1 MIEVTGL
8 SKNYGARYVVDD
20 LSFRVRTG
28 DVLGFI
34 GPNGAG
40 KSTAMKMLVGI
51 LPVYSGSVR
60 IGPYDVE
67 KEPREARAMLGFL
80 PENAPLHS
88 SMSVLAFLRYAAC
101 MRGIMGHKNRDEKI
115 AKAVE
120 RCALQEVLH
129 EDIDALSKGY
139 RRRVCLAQA
148 ILNEPPVLIMDEPTD
163 GLDPNQKREIRALIS
178 ELRSTTA
185 IILST
190 HILEEVEA
198 VCSRVLL
205 ICAGKRIF
213 EGSRE
218 DFLAQAQE
226 GEDVSALFARLTKD
240 GGRT

>member
-1 MIEVTGL
+1 MIEATGL
-8 SKNYGARYVVDD
+8 SKNYGTRNVVDD

-40 KSTAMKMLVGI
+40 KSTAMKMLCGI
-51 LPVYSGSVR
+51 LPVYSGKVR
-60 IGPYDVE
+60 IGDYDVSE
-67 KEPREARAMLGFL
+67 HPREARELLGFL

-88 SMSVLAFLRYAAC
+88 AMSVHAFLRYAAC
-101 MRGIMGHKNRDEKI
+101 MRGITGRKEREAKI
-115 AKAVE
+115 ARAVD
-120 RCALQEVLH
+120 RCQLHEVLQEDL
-129 EDIDALSKGY
+129 DALSKGF

-148 ILNEPPVLIMDEPTD
+148 ILNEPPALILDEPTD
-163 GLDPNQKREIRALIS
+163 GLDPNQKREIRSLIG
-178 ELRSTTA
+178 ELRENTA

-198 VCSRVLL
+198 VCTRTLL
-205 ICAGKRIF
+205 LCAGKKLF

-218 DFLAQAQE
+218 EFMALKQS
-226 GEDVSALFARLTKD
+226 GETVSDLFARLTGE

>member
-20 LSFRVRTG
+20 LSFYVKTG

-40 KSTAMKMLVGI
+40 KSTAMKMLAGI
-51 LPVYSGSVR
+51 LPVYSGTVR
-60 IGPYDVE
+60 IGSYDVE
-67 KEPREARAMLGFL
+67 KSPREARAMLGFL
-80 PENAPLHS
+80 PENAPLYS
-88 SMSVLAFLRYAAC
+88 NMSVQAFLNYAAC
-101 MRGIMGHKNRDEKI
+101 MRGIMGKKERNEKI

-120 RCALQEVLH
+120 RCALQDVLH
-129 EDIDALSKGY
+129 EEIDALSKGY

-148 ILNEPPVLIMDEPTD
+148 ILHEPPALIMDEPTD
-163 GLDPNQKREIRALIS
+163 GLDPNQKREIRSLIG
-178 ELRSTTA
+178 ELRSNTA

-205 ICAGKRIF
+205 LCAGKRIF
-213 EGSRE
+213 EGTRE
-218 DFLAQAQE
+218 DFLAQLRS
-226 GEDVSALFARLTKD
+226 GEDISALFARLTKD

>member
-1 MIEVTGL
+1 MIEVVGL
-8 SKNYGARYVVDD
+8 SKNYGTRNVVDN
-20 LSFRVRTG
+20 LSFHVKTG

-40 KSTAMKMLVGI
+40 KSTAMKMLAGI
-51 LPVYSGSVR
+51 LPVYSGTVR
-60 IGPYDVE
+60 IGSYDVE
-67 KEPREARAMLGFL
+67 KSPREARSMLGFL
-80 PENAPLHS
+80 PENAPLYS
-88 SMSVLAFLRYAAC
+88 NMSVLAFLRYAAC
-101 MRGIMGHKNRDEKI
+101 MRGIMGRKLRDEKI

-120 RCALQEVLH
+120 RCALQDVLH
-129 EDIDALSKGY
+129 EEIDALSKGY

-148 ILNEPPVLIMDEPTD
+148 ILHEPPALIMDEPTD
-163 GLDPNQKREIRALIS
+163 GLDPNQKREIRSLIG
-178 ELRSTTA
+178 ELRSGTA

-205 ICAGKRIF
+205 LCAGKRIF

-218 DFLAQAQE
+218 DFLAQKQE

>member
-8 SKNYGARYVVDD
+8 SKNYGTRYVVDD
-20 LSFRVRTG
+20 LSFHVKTG

-40 KSTAMKMLVGI
+40 KSTAMKMLAGI
-51 LPVYSGSVR
+51 LPVYSGTVR
-60 IGPYDVE
+60 IGSYDVE
-67 KEPREARAMLGFL
+67 KSPREARAMLGFL
-80 PENAPLHS
+80 PENAPLYS
-88 SMSVLAFLRYAAC
+88 NMSVQAFLNYAAC
-101 MRGIMGHKNRDEKI
+101 MRGIMGKKERNEKI

-120 RCALQEVLH
+120 RCALQDVLH
-129 EDIDALSKGY
+129 EEIDALSKGY

-148 ILNEPPVLIMDEPTD
+148 ILHEPPALIMDEPTD
-163 GLDPNQKREIRALIS
+163 GLDPNQKREIRSLIG
-178 ELRSTTA
+178 ELRSNTA

-205 ICAGKRIF
+205 LCAGKRIF
-213 EGSRE
+213 EGTRE
-218 DFLAQAQE
+218 DVLAQLRS
-226 GEDVSALFARLTKD
+226 GEDISALFARLTKD

>member
-20 LSFRVRTG
+20 LSFHVKTG

-40 KSTAMKMLVGI
+40 KSTAMKMLAGI
-51 LPVYSGSVR
+51 LPVYSGTVR
-60 IGPYDVE
+60 IGSYDVE
-67 KEPREARAMLGFL
+67 KSPREARAMLGFL
-80 PENAPLHS
+80 PENAPLYS
-88 SMSVLAFLRYAAC
+88 NMSVQAFLNYAAC
-101 MRGIMGHKNRDEKI
+101 MRGIMGKKERNEKI

-120 RCALQEVLH
+120 RCALQDVLH
-129 EDIDALSKGY
+129 EEIDALSKGY

-148 ILNEPPVLIMDEPTD
+148 ILHEPPALIMDEPTD
-163 GLDPNQKREIRALIS
+163 GLDPNQKREIRSLIG
-178 ELRSTTA
+178 ELRSNTA

-205 ICAGKRIF
+205 LCAGKRIF
-213 EGSRE
+213 EGTRE
-218 DFLAQAQE
+218 DFLAQLRS
-226 GEDVSALFARLTKD
+226 GEDISALFARLTKD

>member
-8 SKNYGARYVVDD
+8 SKNYGERYVVDD
-20 LSFRVRTG
+20 LSFHVKTG

-40 KSTAMKMLVGI
+40 KSTAMKMLAGI
-51 LPVYSGSVR
+51 LPVYSGTVR
-60 IGPYDVE
+60 IGSYDVE
-67 KEPREARAMLGFL
+67 KSPREARAMLGFL
-80 PENAPLHS
+80 PENAPLYS
-88 SMSVLAFLRYAAC
+88 NMSVQAFLNYAAC
-101 MRGIMGHKNRDEKI
+101 MRGIMGKKERNEKI

-120 RCALQEVLH
+120 RCALQDVLH
-129 EDIDALSKGY
+129 EEIDALSKGY

-148 ILNEPPVLIMDEPTD
+148 ILHEPPALIMDEPTD
-163 GLDPNQKREIRALIS
+163 GLDPNQKREIRSLIG
-178 ELRSTTA
+178 ELRSNTA

-205 ICAGKRIF
+205 LCAGKRIF
-213 EGSRE
+213 EGTRE
-218 DFLAQAQE
+218 DFLAQLRS
-226 GEDVSALFARLTKD
+226 GEDISALFARLTKD